1 LESDLNKEK
10 QHTTD
15 LESDLNKEKQHT
27 TDLESDL
34 NKEKQ
39 RATDLETDLN
49 KEKQRATDLET
60 DLQQLTLQNNDY
72 LKEIKDLHDE
82 IESVRIRLKSFQ
94 NKPAQ
99 TNNANKKKQP
109 PRQPAQQ
116 AQGFPAKVK
125 KLERKVFDLR
135 TSYSFRIGQT
145 FVNAVAKPGINTIML
160 PFRFIGL
167 VFEFIFVRKHT

>member
-1 LESDLNKEK
+1 MQQQSEMLEKKNKRATDLESDLNKEK

-34 NKEKQ
+34 QK
-39 RATDLETDLN
+39 
-49 KEKQRATDLET
+49 
-60 DLQQLTLQNNDY
+60 LTLQNNDY

-82 IESVRIRLKSFQ
+82 IENLRIRLKSSQ

-99 TNNANKKKQP
+99 TNNTNKKKQP

-116 AQGFPAKVK
+116 TQGFSAKVK
-125 KLERKVFDLR
+125 KLEREVFDLR
-135 TSYSFRIGQT
+135 SSYSFRIGQT
-145 FVNAVAKPGINTIML
+145 FVNAVAKPGKNTIML
-160 PFRFIGL
+160 PFRLIAL
-167 VFEFIFVRKHT
+167 VFESIFVRKHT